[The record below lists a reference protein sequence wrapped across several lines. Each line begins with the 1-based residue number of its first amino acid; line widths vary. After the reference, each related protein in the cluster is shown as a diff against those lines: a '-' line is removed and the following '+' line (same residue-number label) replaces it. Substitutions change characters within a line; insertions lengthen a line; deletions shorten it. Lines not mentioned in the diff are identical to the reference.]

1 MSEEKTEEHAAP
13 SVAREEMMPLFRHD
27 LGTEE
32 EYEAVVAS
40 VDIVDMGGGES
51 GKSID
56 TTTGANAKPP
66 TFYQRWWSPLVYIF
80 YLWVRHL
87 LLCCLTEI
95 MDPSFAHC
103 SLGPVLAPRSI
114 PHVTVWKVV
123 AAWILAH
130 ARVP

>member
-1 MSEEKTEEHAAP
+1 
-13 SVAREEMMPLFRHD
+13 MPLFRHD

-56 TTTGANAKPP
+56 TTSGANAKPP
-66 TFYQRWWSPLVYIF
+66 TFFQRWWSPLVYIF
-80 YLWVRHL
+80 YLWVRHM
-87 LLCCLTEI
+87 LLCCLVET
-95 MDPSFAHC
+95 MGRLLAHC
-103 SLGPVLAPRSI
+103 SPTARPLLAHCSPDPDSLLAPRST
-114 PHVTVWKVV
+114 PLVTVWKVV

-130 ARVP
+130 ARVPRFV

>member
-1 MSEEKTEEHAAP
+1 MSGPEQKTEGHAAP

-56 TTTGANAKPP
+56 TTSGANAKPP
-66 TFYQRWWSPLVYIF
+66 TFFQRWWSPLVYIF
-80 YLWVRHL
+80 YLWVRHM
-87 LLCCLTEI
+87 LLCCLVET
-95 MDPSFAHC
+95 MGRLLAHC
-103 SLGPVLAPRSI
+103 SPTTRPLLTHCSPDPDSLLARLP
-114 PHVTVWKVV
+114 
-123 AAWILAH
+123 L
-130 ARVP
+130 